1 MNVRFVALLRMGG
14 RAYLQ
19 QDEAAIEFV
28 PGSIVEQLNFRE
40 IFGQDAPV
48 EVDLGCGD
56 GTFLVAM
63 GAQNPDRN
71 FLGIERLLG
80 RVRGVCRTIARSHLG
95 NVRILQMENSYAV
108 AHLLPAS
115 TISAFHV
122 LFPDP
127 WPKRRHHRRRL
138 FTIEFFDAID
148 RALEWNGLL
157 HLATDDADYFR
168 SICEMIRTKPSFS
181 IFEEATKFPMTA
193 FEQKLA
199 VNGAP
204 IQRLLLRKVSPVR

>member
-1 MNVRFVALLRMGG
+1 
-14 RAYLQ
+14 
-19 QDEAAIEFV
+19 
-28 PGSIVEQLNFRE
+28 
-40 IFGQDAPV
+40 
-48 EVDLGCGD
+48 
-56 GTFLVAM
+56 VAM

-138 FTIEFFDAID
+138 FTVEFLGAID

-157 HLATDDADYFR
+157 YLATDHADYFG
-168 SICEMIRTKPSFS
+168 SIYKLITTKSSFS
-181 IFEEATKFPMTA
+181 ISEESTEFPIPEFEKN
-193 FEQKLA
+193 LA
-199 VNGAP
+199 GTGA
-204 IQRLLLRKVSPVR
+204 